1 MKKLI
6 IASLIMLGLGIVV
19 CGSVMAVKG
28 PEILKE
34 DNNLTASSFEVDE
47 EFSSISVSAETNDVY
62 FEQSSD
68 GSCRVECM
76 DEEGVTHD
84 VTVEDDTLIITTTGK
99 SNRFSF
105 QFGISESPKIV
116 VYLPE
121 NKYENLTVNLDSG
134 DLELDGFD
142 FTGDI
147 NVDITTGDSD
157 FVNVTCANLLYN
169 GTTGDIDLSNVIVS
183 RNIAIDL
190 TTGDVTFD
198 RIDAFDIDVEIT
210 TGDVE
215 GSILT
220 AKTFACDTVNGDVS
234 VPQSGNGGNC
244 RINTMTGDISIVIAD

>member
-1 MKKLI
+1 
-6 IASLIMLGLGIVV
+6 
-19 CGSVMAVKG
+19 
-28 PEILKE
+28 
-34 DNNLTASSFEVDE
+34 
-47 EFSSISVSAETNDVY
+47 
-62 FEQSSD
+62 
-68 GSCRVECM
+68 M

-99 SNRFSF
+99 SNRFTF

-121 NKYENLTVNLDSG
+121 NEYENLTVNLDSG

-147 NVDITTGDSD
+147 NVDITTGDSV

-198 RIDAFDIDVEIT
+198 RIDAFGIDVEIT

-220 AKTFACDTVNGDVS
+220 AKTFACDTVTGDVS